1 MQPLSSPADR
11 LERQETIRALR
22 ETSPEA
28 IEAHGQ
34 ALTLEAFHRV
44 AQSVPAY
51 AQALRAANVDPRL
64 VDSLAAFRARAPLL
78 DKHTTFAAQPISALC
93 VDGSLDG
100 VRSLLTSSGHSG
112 VFSFGVNTRE
122 NVLRSARSID
132 MVLQYLFNV
141 DERRTLFIN
150 CLPMGVKVH
159 TNATVLAE
167 TSVREDMVYAV
178 VRKFGSDFDQIVMVG
193 EGSFIKKVV
202 EDGAERH
209 GIDWHGLTMHV
220 VTGEE
225 GIAENYR
232 TYLAGLLGISDIDD
246 PADGLIM
253 SSMGVAELD
262 LNIFHE
268 TREAVRIRR
277 LAHHDPALRCRLFGD
292 QARCCPMF
300 FVRYP
305 SRCYVET
312 IDVGA
317 GHEELVISMLS
328 PEMKLPLLRYR
339 TGDFGRL
346 LSYAQVVGALG
357 AHGLDIA
364 PDLKLP
370 FVAVYGRGQALAHG
384 GGQIRP
390 EAIKEA
396 VYMDRNLAATITGNL
411 RLWDDRGVVRLDLQL
426 REARSP
432 VPAAADRLM
441 SAIGEYSDT
450 LPDVVAFHP
459 YASFPYNMGVDWE
472 RKFAYLET
480 RRSG

>member
-1 MQPLSSPADR
+1 MHSLSSYEDR
-11 LERQETIRALR
+11 LERQEIIRALR
-22 ETSPEA
+22 ETTPEML
-28 IEAHGQ
+28 EAQGE
-34 ALTLEAFHRV
+34 ALTLEAFRRV
-44 AQSVPAY
+44 ARTVPAY
-51 AQALRAANVDPRL
+51 AQALGAANVDPRT
-64 VDSLAAFRARAPLL
+64 VDSIAAFVASAPLL
-78 DKHTTFAAQPISALC
+78 DKHNTFGAHPIAALC
-93 VDGSLDG
+93 VDGNLDG
-100 VRSLLTSSGHSG
+100 LRSLLTSSGHSG

-132 MVLQYLFNV
+132 TVLQYLFNV

-167 TSVREDMVYAV
+167 TSVRADMVYAV
-178 VRKFGSDFDQIVMVG
+178 VKKFAAEFDQIVMVG
-193 EGSFIKKVV
+193 EGSFIKKIV
-202 EDGAERH
+202 EDGAELH
-209 GIDWHGLTMHV
+209 GIDWHTLTTHV

-232 TYLAGLLGISDIDD
+232 TYLAGLLGISDIDN
-246 PADGLIM
+246 PADKLIM

-262 LNIFHE
+262 VNIFHE

-277 LAHHDPALRCRLFGD
+277 LAHKDPALRRSLFGD

-305 SRCYVET
+305 SRCFVET

-339 TGDFGRL
+339 AGDFGRL
-346 LSYAQVVGALG
+346 LSYAQVVTTLG
-357 AHGLDIA
+357 AHGFDVV

-370 FVAVYGRGQALAHG
+370 FLAVYGRGQALAHN
-384 GGQIRP
+384 GGQIFP

-396 VYMDRNLAATITGNL
+396 LYAHHDLAASVTGNL
-411 RLWDDRGVVRLDLQL
+411 RLWDDNGVARLDLQL
-426 REARSP
+426 REGYTS
-432 VPAAADRLM
+432 VPAAGDRLM
-441 SAIGEYSDT
+441 SAIGEYSNT
-450 LPDVVAFHP
+450 LPDVIAFHP
-459 YASFPYNMGVDWE
+459 HAAFPYNMSVDWE
-472 RKFAYLET
+472 RKFAYL
-480 RRSG
+480 